1 MVDKEEQLE
10 LTAEEKKQIHKEIE
24 KVMANSKNI
33 PPALAL
39 PLDKLNL
46 TGYKELKHPMFWYL
60 ILTTAMRVVRENTTA
75 ETFIDFMEFETHDI
89 NEKFKANEEEIEQNK
104 ERVN

>member
-10 LTAEEKKQIHKEIE
+10 LTAEEKKEIHKEIE

-33 PPALAL
+33 TQELEMT
-39 PLDKLNL
+39 LDKLNL